1 MNDTT
6 APSIM
11 AGIYAN
17 PILDTDSYK
26 ASHWLQ
32 YPPGTTGMFS
42 YIESRGGK
50 YPATVFFGL
59 QMILKEYFSRRVT
72 RGNVEEAADFFAAH
86 GEPFNRDGWM
96 GIVEKHGGRLPLRIR
111 AVAEGTPVPVGNV
124 MATVESTD
132 PACAWLVSYV
142 ETKLLRVWY
151 PITVATVSWNIR
163 RLVKGYLEQTA
174 DDLSGL
180 PFKLHDFGARGVSSA
195 ESSAFGGAAHLVNF
209 MGSDTVYGVLA
220 ANRYYNE
227 AMAAFSIPAAEHS
240 TITSWGKDREVDA
253 YRNMIRHYGKE
264 GALFACVSDSFDIYQ
279 AVDRMWGETLRR
291 ELLDSGAVLVVRPDS
306 GTPHE
311 VVLRCAML
319 LDARFG
325 STVNGKGYKLL
336 DKVRIIQGDG
346 VDEESIERILAT
358 LKLNGY
364 SADNV
369 AFGMGG
375 ALLQRIDRDTQKF
388 AMKCSAIEI
397 DGKWRD
403 VYKEPITDPG
413 KASKRGRISLYRN
426 VESGTLETHPR
437 PEGVPPVVALA
448 WHDRATHAPVR
459 LEDML
464 LTVWEN
470 GELLCEHSFRE
481 VRARAAG

>member
-1 MNDTT
+1 MNDNDT
-6 APSIM
+6 SIM

-59 QMILKEYFSRRVT
+59 QMILKEYFSRRIT
-72 RGNVEEAADFFAAH
+72 RANVEEAAAFFQAH
-86 GEPFNRDGWM
+86 GEPFNRNGWLD
-96 GIVEKHGGRLPLRIR
+96 IVTRLGGRLPLRIR
-111 AVAEGTPVPVGNV
+111 AVPEGTVVPVGNV
-124 MATVESTD
+124 MASVESTD

-151 PITVATVSWNIR
+151 PVTVATVSWNIR
-163 RLVKGYLEQTA
+163 QVIKRYLAETA

-209 MGSDTVYGVLA
+209 MGSDTVYGVVA
-220 ANRYYNE
+220 ANRYYHE
-227 AMAAFSIPAAEHS
+227 PMAAFSIPAAEHS
-240 TITSWGKDREVDA
+240 TITSWGKEHEVDA
-253 YRNMIRHYGKE
+253 YRNMIRQYGKK
-264 GALFACVSDSFDIYQ
+264 GALFACVSDSFDIYS
-279 AVDRMWGETLRR
+279 AVDHMWGEVLRQ

-311 VVLRCAML
+311 VVLRCMIL

-325 STVNGKGYKLL
+325 SSVNSKGYKVLNN
-336 DKVRIIQGDG
+336 VRVIQGDG
-346 VDEESIERILAT
+346 VDQESIERILAT
-358 LKLNGY
+358 LKLNGF

-375 ALLQRIDRDTQKF
+375 ALLQRLDRDTQRF
-388 AMKCSAIEI
+388 AMKCSAIEVN
-397 DGKWRD
+397 GQWRD
-403 VYKEPITDPG
+403 VFKEPITDPG
-413 KASKRGRISLYRN
+413 KASKRGRISLYRDA
-426 VESGTLETHPR
+426 SG
-437 PEGVPPVVALA
+437 G
-448 WHDRATHAPVR
+448 R
-459 LEDML
+459 LTTQAMPGSGMRDMMEI
-464 LTVWEN
+464 VWQD
-470 GELLCEHSFRE
+470 GELVRDWTLRE
-481 VRARAAG
+481 VRSLAETG